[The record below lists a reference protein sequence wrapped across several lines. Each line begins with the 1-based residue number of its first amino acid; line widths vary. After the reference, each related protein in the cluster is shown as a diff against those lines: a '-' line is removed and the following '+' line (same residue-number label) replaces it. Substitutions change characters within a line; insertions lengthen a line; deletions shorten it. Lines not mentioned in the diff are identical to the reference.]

1 MQKQLNKI
9 ITYLHHNLL
18 KIEGNCE
25 IKRDYPGIIKNKIQ
39 TETSGRVKL
48 NTSKHD
54 RFRLKALKDEK
65 RKLEEKL
72 ANNIKKLEEM
82 EMRSNGG
89 ALERKNYNIAR
100 NKLGREIETI
110 KSRLEIID
118 FEFTRFRR
126 KIKKGNAYERS
137 KNEHYPKNIDDLI

>member
-1 MQKQLNKI
+1 MKYSAYDPKRLNELTREQISQIVYGDWKDDGL
-9 ITYLHHNLL
+9 TGVAALL
-18 KIEGNCE
+18 LGG
-25 IKRDYPGIIKNKIQ
+25 PP
-39 TETSGRVKL
+39 
-48 NTSKHD
+48 
-54 RFRLKALKDEK
+54 
-65 RKLEEKL
+65 
-72 ANNIKKLEEM
+72 EEM